1 MLAHGALLM
10 QPTQPKAKTRV
21 PDEGAAADLFA
32 KMTKHHEDQPDD
44 QRIESI
50 RTEPA
55 AKDQDADDGR
65 PSEQTDNFFAGLM
78 TSSKV
83 TTTLPTFAYQA

>member
-1 MLAHGALLM
+1 M
-10 QPTQPKAKTRV
+10 QPTQPKAQTRV
-21 PDEGAAADLFA
+21 PGKGAAADLFA
-32 KMTKHHEDQPDD
+32 KMTKHHEDQTDD

-55 AKDQDADDGR
+55 AEDQYADDG

-83 TTTLPTFAYQA
+83 TATLPTFAYQA